1 MLMEIALDNTI
12 EKLKLVVEKMKVV
25 GDGECWTVEEHEQIV
40 KWLEELKELRMSAE
54 KILSDYERDY
64 NKAIEDMV
72 SSLIRNSSTEAIN
85 GNVTLVVTDKRIKF
99 IAEQLKKG
107 DAEQCNK
114 YEKDNRWIPCS
125 ERLPKESLNSVIG
138 WDEYRKR
145 CVFIQYVQ
153 GKFQNMGTDDSF
165 NITAWRPLPEP
176 YKEEDEKSDRTGSNK

>member
-125 ERLPKESLNSVIG
+125 ERLPEAAGREVLATLENKYGQRRCAIVFQGYGDNRWHCNHKEYNLDY
-138 WDEYRKR
+138 WKA
-145 CVFIQYVQ
+145 
-153 GKFQNMGTDDSF
+153 
-165 NITAWRPLPEP
+165 TAWQPVPEP
-176 YKEEDEKSDRTGSNK
+176 YKED

>member
-1 MLMEIALDNTI
+1 MLMEKALDNTI
-12 EKLKLVVEKMKVV
+12 EKLKLVVEKMKAV
-25 GDGECWTVEEHEQIV
+25 GDGKCWTVEEHEQIV
-40 KWLEELKELRMSAE
+40 KWIEELKELRTSAE
-54 KILSDYERDY
+54 K
-64 NKAIEDMV
+64 
-72 SSLIRNSSTEAIN
+72 
-85 GNVTLVVTDKRIKF
+85 
-99 IAEQLKKG
+99 LKKG

-125 ERLPKESLNSVIG
+125 ERLPEESLNSVIG

-176 YKEEDEKSDRTGSNK
+176 YKEEEEKSDRTGSNK

>member
-1 MLMEIALDNTI
+1 MLMEKALDNTI

-40 KWLEELKELRMSAE
+40 KWLEELKELSTSAE
-54 KILSDYERDY
+54 K
-64 NKAIEDMV
+64 
-72 SSLIRNSSTEAIN
+72 
-85 GNVTLVVTDKRIKF
+85 
-99 IAEQLKKG
+99 LKKG

-125 ERLPKESLNSVIG
+125 ERLPEESLNSVIG

-145 CVFIQYVQ
+145 CVFIQHVQ

-165 NITAWRPLPEP
+165 DITAWRPLPEP
-176 YKEEDEKSDRTGSNK
+176 YKEEEEKSDRTGSNK